1 MIEQSRANQEVEEVK
16 QQMETLTLSEEQ
28 RPFKTE
34 EVIALLREQ
43 VNQLIVKVKKLE
55 EQEE

>member
-1 MIEQSRANQEVEEVK
+1 MIEQSRAIQEVEEVK

>member
-16 QQMETLTLSEEQ
+16 QQMETLTLLEEQ

>member
-1 MIEQSRANQEVEEVK
+1 
-16 QQMETLTLSEEQ
+16 METLTLSEEQ